1 MKINKFNHS
10 DLMRQNL
17 LFRVLLI
24 MVLFLQASSVLSEDY
39 PIGPGDKINIQ
50 VFGESDLS
58 IETLVG
64 DSGTVSYPFLGEIN
78 VKGKTVLQIEND
90 ITLRLKGGY
99 LVDPE
104 VTVSI
109 LSYRQFYVNGFVK
122 RPGGYSFQPRM
133 TVRKAISLAGG
144 FEERANK
151 DRITVVHAADLNANA
166 NRIKLDDFVKP
177 GDIITVE
184 RSFF

>member
-1 MKINKFNHS
+1 MVNKKHKKTI
-10 DLMRQNL
+10 L
-17 LFRVLLI
+17 LHLLCYLI
-24 MVLFLQASSVLSEDY
+24 IAVFSITDAFCKDY
-39 PIGPGDKINIQ
+39 TIGPGDKINIQ
-50 VFGESDLS
+50 VFGEPDLS
-58 IETLVG
+58 VETLVG
-64 DSGTVSYPFLGEIN
+64 NSGTVSYPFLGEIN

-90 ITLRLKGGY
+90 ITRRLKGDY

-122 RPGGYSFQPRM
+122 KPGGYSFQPRM

-151 DRITVVHAADLNANA
+151 DNITVVHVDDPSANA
-166 NRIKLDDFVKP
+166 KHIKLDDIVQP
-177 GDIITVE
+177 GDTITVE

>member
-1 MKINKFNHS
+1 
-10 DLMRQNL
+10 
-17 LFRVLLI
+17 
-24 MVLFLQASSVLSEDY
+24 MVLFLQASAVYSEDY

-50 VFGESDLS
+50 VFGEPDLS

-64 DSGTVSYPFLGEIN
+64 DSGTVSYPFLGEIT
-78 VKGKTVLQIEND
+78 VKGKTVLQIENN
-90 ITLRLKGGY
+90 ITQRLKGGY

-151 DRITVVHAADLNANA
+151 DRITVVHAADLDANA

>member
-1 MKINKFNHS
+1 MKINCRNTILNNCFIYIF
-10 DLMRQNL
+10 L
-17 LFRVLLI
+17 LGMLTF
-24 MVLFLQASSVLSEDY
+24 ASSLCADDY
-39 PIGPGDKINIQ
+39 PIGPGDKINIK
-50 VFGESDLS
+50 VFGEPDLS
-58 IETLVG
+58 VETLVG
-64 DSGTVSYPFLGEIN
+64 DSGTVSYPFLGEIA
-78 VKGKTVLQIEND
+78 VKDKTVLQIEAD
-90 ITLRLKGGY
+90 ITKRLKGSY

-151 DRITVVHAADLNANA
+151 DRITVVHAYDPSAIAK
-166 NRIKLDDFVKP
+166 RIKLDDFVKP
-177 GDIITVE
+177 GDILTIE

>member
-1 MKINKFNHS
+1 MNRKIYDNFLIFIVIFIVGFSYLPASFS
-10 DLMRQNL
+10 D
-17 LFRVLLI
+17 
-24 MVLFLQASSVLSEDY
+24 DY
-39 PIGPGDKINIQ
+39 PIGPGDKIKIQ
-50 VFGESDLS
+50 VFGEPDLS
-58 IETLVG
+58 VETLVG

-78 VKGKTVLQIEND
+78 VKGKTVLQIEDD
-90 ITLRLKGGY
+90 ITKRLRGNY
-99 LVDPE
+99 LINPE

-109 LSYRQFYVNGFVK
+109 LAYRQFYVNGFVK

-144 FEERANK
+144 FQERANK
-151 DRITVVHAADLNANA
+151 DRVKVVHANDQRAIAYP
-166 NRIKLDDFVKP
+166 IKLDDIVKP